1 MNKVIHFEIPAA
13 DMQEAVKFYEE
24 VFGWKMHKAM
34 DEYTIAITGP
44 TDEQQMP
51 AEPGFINGAIMK
63 KEDDAPTPVLVVGVD
78 DLNASLEKIKSHGGT
93 VVMEPTKVFDMGIYA
108 RVKDPEGNI
117 IGVWQDLKK
126 E

>member
-13 DMQEAVKFYEE
+13 NMSEAVKFYEE

-44 TDEQQMP
+44 ANEQQMP

-63 KEDDAPTPVLVVGVD
+63 KENDAPTPVLVVGVE
-78 DLNASLEKIKSHGGT
+78 NIETALEKIKEHGGV
-93 VVMEPTKVFDMGIYA
+93 VVMPTVKVFDMGMYA